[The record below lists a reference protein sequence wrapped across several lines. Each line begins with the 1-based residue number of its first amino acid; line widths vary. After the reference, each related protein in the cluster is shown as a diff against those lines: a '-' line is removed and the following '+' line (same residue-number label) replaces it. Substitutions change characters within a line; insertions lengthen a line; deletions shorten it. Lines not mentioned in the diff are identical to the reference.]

1 MTDQTNTDEAG
12 AGEAVPMAAAT
23 APSAAPIA
31 CEATAAE
38 AAVQAERIHALRT
51 VALREQRTESGGSW
65 WLPDTP
71 AMERELR
78 EFANFEAT
86 CCAFAT
92 FSVERD
98 GDALRLTV
106 EAPPEASSWVDE
118 LFSGL
123 PAAASPSE
131 GPAPRERPMSRP

>member
-12 AGEAVPMAAAT
+12 AGEAIPMAAAT
-23 APSAAPIA
+23 APSAVPIA

-38 AAVQAERIHALRT
+38 AAVQAERIHALRA
-51 VALREQRTESGGSW
+51 VALREQRTGSGGSW

-98 GDALRLTV
+98 GAALRLTV
-106 EAPPEASSWVDE
+106 EAPPEASAWVDG
-118 LFSGL
+118 LFSA
-123 PAAASPSE
+123 AAASPSE
-131 GPAPRERPMSRP
+131 GAGSA

>member
-12 AGEAVPMAAAT
+12 AGEAIPMAAAT
-23 APSAAPIA
+23 VPSAVPIA
-31 CEATAAE
+31 CEATVAE

-51 VALREQRTESGGSW
+51 VALRERRTGSGGSW

-106 EAPPEASSWVDE
+106 EAPPEASPWVDD
-118 LFSGL
+118 LFSA
-123 PAAASPSE
+123 AAASPSE
-131 GPAPRERPMSRP
+131 GAGSA

>member
-12 AGEAVPMAAAT
+12 ADEAIPMAAVT
-23 APSAAPIA
+23 APAAVPIA

-38 AAVQAERIHALRT
+38 AALQATRIHALRN
-51 VALREQRTESGGSW
+51 VALREQRTASGGSW

-78 EFANFEAT
+78 EFANFEAQ
-86 CCAFAT
+86 CCAFAA

-106 EAPPEASSWVDE
+106 EAPPEASAWVDE
-118 LFSGL
+118 LFSGSPSDA
-123 PAAASPSE
+123 PAAGRSSA
-131 GPAPRERPMSRP
+131 A